1 MARHY
6 SQMERSPSP
15 PPSPPYVYTR
25 TTPLPHTAVMHR
37 RQTDLQEETFLS
49 SHSTNLSERSH
60 PNQNTRIYL
69 AFLFLSFVP
78 EFYRFLFFCW
88 CVHIA
93 YISIWCPVDIVV
105 FLNLDFTDLCGFYI
119 NMRGGVKAVH
129 WEIHS
134 STSWHSLGLKNSDEV
149 VLSTLFLSNRFV
161 PFLPFFKRK
170 YKAVNQR
177 VNSPLLLQLLS
188 SEMVFRCSQFIR
200 LIQSSK
206 EFQTSRLKDNLRSC

>member
-119 NMRGGVKAVH
+119 NMRGGSVGSKLFIGRS
-129 WEIHS
+129 IH
-134 STSWHSLGLKNSDEV
+134 
-149 VLSTLFLSNRFV
+149 
-161 PFLPFFKRK
+161 
-170 YKAVNQR
+170 
-177 VNSPLLLQLLS
+177 PLLG
-188 SEMVFRCSQFIR
+188 
-200 LIQSSK
+200 
-206 EFQTSRLKDNLRSC
+206 TH